1 MDIVYFFNDVTGHH
15 LLGWKTA
22 IASVVLIQAA
32 VQVLLAGRFWRSRGL
47 PISAAAAARIHRWN
61 GRTLLVLSLLI
72 GYACLLVQAGPTS
85 PTRILLHSVAGGLLF
100 VLLAGKLTAIHLSDR
115 VGPLPMWGFA
125 LFADYVIIWLLSAY
139 DFATSST
146 ADPGPSNALQ
156 TWAIL
161 AGVVAAVIGIA
172 AISLFARP
180 APRAASTVAG

>member
-1 MDIVYFFNDVTGHH
+1 MDFVSFFNDVTDKH

-32 VQVLLAGRFWRSRGL
+32 AQVLLAGRFWRSRGL
-47 PISAAAAARIHRWN
+47 PISATTAARIHRWN

-72 GYACLLVQAGPTS
+72 AYACLLVQAGPTS
-85 PTRILLHSVAGGLLF
+85 PTRILLHSIAGGLLF

-115 VGPLPMWGFA
+115 VGPLPMWGLA
-125 LFADYVIIWLLSAY
+125 LFADYVAIWLLSAY

-156 TWAIL
+156 AWAIV
-161 AGVVAAVIGIA
+161 AGIVAALIGIVA
-172 AISLFARP
+172 VSLFARP
-180 APRAASTVAG
+180 APSATTIAAS